1 MGASKA
7 QRAATADRRNRAI
20 KLRLAGAEWQAIAD
34 QLGYADKGAAC
45 KDVTRALERHLVA
58 QRTSAETLRNL
69 ELDRLDRLQLGLW
82 TAATGGDHK
91 TADTVLRIMDR
102 RARWAGFDVPPDVEE
117 RIRAEV
123 VNSVGAQMAVV
134 WGRVLSGIPGLTEDQ
149 RAAVPGLLDEAIR
162 WFTASAARGRR
173 AIEGAVVDDDEAGAA

>member
-7 QRAATADRRNRAI
+7 QRAATAERRNKAI

-34 QLGYADKGAAC
+34 QLGYADKAAAC

-69 ELDRLDRLQLGLW
+69 ELDRLDRIQLGLW
-82 TAATGGDHK
+82 TAATSGDHK

-102 RARWAGFDVPPDVEE
+102 RARWAGFDVPPDLED
-117 RIRAEV
+117 RIRQETTVRIA
-123 VNSVGAQMAVV
+123 AQMATV
-134 WGRVLSGIPGLTEDQ
+134 WGHVLDGLGLSAEQ
-149 RAAVPGLLDEAIR
+149 AARVPGLLDAAIAT
-162 WFTASAARGRR
+162 FTAAAAPRRR
-173 AIEGAVVDDDEAGAA
+173 AIEGVVDDEDEAGAA

>member
-45 KDVTRALERHLVA
+45 KDVTRALDRHLVA
-58 QRTSAETLRNL
+58 QRVSSETLRNL

-82 TAATGGDHK
+82 TAATAGDHK

-102 RARWAGFDVPPDVEE
+102 RARWAGFDVPPDLED
-117 RIRAEV
+117 RIRQEMTLRI
-123 VNSVGAQMAVV
+123 GAQMATV
-134 WGRVLSGIPGLTEDQ
+134 WGRVIDGLNLTAEQ
-149 RAAVPGLLDEAIR
+149 AALVPALLDAAIST
-162 WFTASAARGRR
+162 FTAAARRP
-173 AIEGAVVDDDEAGAA
+173 AALEGSVADADDDAA